1 MTTYTNLNL
10 VSTDELQTL
19 YNITA
24 PVSNSGWLEFARR
37 FLELNEEEIKS
48 IKGDGQQTF
57 RQQRKE
63 MLKAWQDKN
72 SRWTVD
78 SKMLIS
84 FLWKKEICI

>member
-72 SRWTVD
+72 SR
-78 SKMLIS
+78 
-84 FLWKKEICI
+84 